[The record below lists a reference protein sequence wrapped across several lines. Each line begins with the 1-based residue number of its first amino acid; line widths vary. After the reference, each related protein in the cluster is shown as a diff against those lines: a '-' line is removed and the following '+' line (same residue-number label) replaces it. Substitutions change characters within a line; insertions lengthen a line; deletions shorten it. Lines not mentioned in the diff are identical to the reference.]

1 MATKK
6 PAAKKTTKT
15 SKAKAAPKKTIA
27 KKVTTAAKKPVK
39 KTAKKTSPKKKKEME
54 VGASYECSICGLEVA
69 VQNACDCDETCDLMC
84 CGESMEII

>member
-6 PAAKKTTKT
+6 TAAKKTTKT
-15 SKAKAAPKKTIA
+15 SKAKAAPKKTTA
-27 KKVTTAAKKPVK
+27 KKVTTAAKRPVK
-39 KTAKKTSPKKKKEME
+39 KTAKKTSPKKKKGME